1 VGAVGAV
8 GAGHHHASTR
18 FRPCDTGS
26 AGAYG
31 GGAPGHG
38 QETATGDDPG
48 EATGNGRGDMAS
60 EHEPG
65 HACGRDCT
73 RRGRT
78 ASLVNKTA
86 LAGNEFGPAPGNED
100 VDIRKREKGPQ
111 ARRG

>member
-1 VGAVGAV
+1 MGAV
-8 GAGHHHASTR
+8 GAGNHHASTR

-73 RRGRT
+73 RNGRT